1 MVNLLLNIDISTWIM
16 LFMILNIKI
25 IKTKKIL
32 SIHVIMIIIQ
42 AFTCLKAEN

>member
-25 IKTKKIL
+25 IKTKKIP

-42 AFTCLKAEN
+42 AYTCLIAEN